1 MPILGIGRKKPHPR
15 VHIHLPTDD
24 ESEEPKI
31 HPRPQPLPQKV
42 YTYMKA
48 TEEIDGPL
56 PLSYETKELCRKHMA
71 EALFGV
77 RETVQN
83 FVAQYMTN
91 EQLPYTVQ
99 FQARVHSDEGGWG
112 AWIDPADVTFNKFNY
127 QNVGGFDD
135 AFASM
140 LPALRYRIS
149 VKHEDNHVFYVDVH
163 FVSRVENNNGVVR
176 QIVVSV
182 SDVTDEI
189 RLALFGGRGTKSFQ
203 ELNIDTLPTWSTDT
217 LLRMCDIA
225 IIKHKFTDVIL
236 RTEERITIYFNTAR
250 KYNWMSI
257 GETHEIRPVTG
268 YLRDR
273 QNQNF
278 LRVIESGKREAYTK
292 TFSTAN
298 EFIEWANNSHI
309 SNHRDEEIKL
319 TQANPSLLTLATLL
333 RVLDTIDD
341 FTFTPQN

>member
-1 MPILGIGRKKPHPR
+1 MRGLGYKPSRHPKVR
-15 VHIHLPTDD
+15 IHLDTGD

-31 HPRPQPLPQKV
+31 HPRPQPPPQKV

-77 RETVQN
+77 GETVHT
-83 FVAQYMTN
+83 FVTQYITN
-91 EQLPYTVQ
+91 EALPYTVQ
-99 FQARVHSDEGGWG
+99 FQARVHSDELGWG
-112 AWIDPADVTFNKFNY
+112 AWIDPAGVTFNKFNY

-149 VKHEDNHVFYVDVH
+149 VKHEDNHVFYVDIA
-163 FVSRVENNNGVVR
+163 FVLRVENNNVVVR

-182 SDVTDEI
+182 SNLTDEI
-189 RLALFGGRGTKSFQ
+189 RLTLFGGRGVKSFQ
-203 ELNIDTLPTWSTDT
+203 ELNIDTLPTWRTDT

-225 IIKHKFTDVIL
+225 IIKHKFTDVLL
-236 RTEERITIYFNTAR
+236 RLDNRITIYFKTAR

-257 GETHEIRPVTG
+257 GETSEIRPVTG
-268 YLRDR
+268 SLRDH

-278 LRVIESGKREAYTK
+278 LLEVRETGRREVYTK
-292 TFSTAN
+292 TFCTAN

-309 SNHRDEEIKL
+309 SNH
-319 TQANPSLLTLATLL
+319 
-333 RVLDTIDD
+333 
-341 FTFTPQN
+341 